1 MLVVVVQIG
10 RPHHVL
16 APHPLLGATQRNEQG
31 EEYAS
36 PPSYCTPPNTYPAN
50 DDDNYS
56 DGGDGD
62 SDDKMH

>member
-1 MLVVVVQIG
+1 M
-10 RPHHVL
+10 L

-36 PPSYCTPPNTYPAN
+36 PPPRLLHSSQYIY

-62 SDDKMH
+62 SDDKMHWFDVTE